1 MDESGRWWPI
11 VVRKEDCILC
21 FRGGRVD
28 RRRWA
33 GISSE
38 REPESSKQDGADMEP
53 TCKNSWLSCLEEQI
67 SLII

>member
-1 MDESGRWWPI
+1 M
-11 VVRKEDCILC
+11 
-21 FRGGRVD
+21 D

-53 TCKNSWLSCLEEQI
+53 TCKQLAL
-67 SLII
+67 LFGGAD